1 MYEESQDNIRDEIE
15 LILKEKLLDF
25 DIGDFENINEKMFQ
39 YLFEIES
46 TIQLFLKKRKEILDE
61 YKKYRINQKSICE
74 NGQVNFTRQ
83 TINNNKNILAYYIEK
98 RKFEIDEQDKDIFSQ
113 LNYYKKRNSILE
125 GSLKKIQNEIFISYN
140 NSLEIEKLNIKI
152 KKLENKLKMKIN
164 IDLK

>member
-15 LILKEKLLDF
+15 LILKEKLSDF

-125 GSLKKIQNEIFISYN
+125 DSLKKIQSETFISYN

-152 KKLENKLKMKIN
+152 KKLENQLKMKIN
-164 IDLK
+164 IGLK